1 MNEPIEAQALINLAE
16 LPDGSIAMNMIYEGG
31 FNKRNKA
38 HIIALKIDKW
48 LKENSTAVNF
58 ETVNGEDVA
67 PTTLPLP
74 GL

>member
-1 MNEPIEAQALINLAE
+1 MNDPIEAHALINLAE
-16 LPDGSIAMNMIYEGG
+16 LPDGSIAMNLIYEGG

-38 HIIALKIDKW
+38 HIIALKIDNW

-58 ETVNGEDVA
+58 ETINGEDVA